1 MKKYLIF
8 VMLLI
13 CTGCSVTKN
22 KIPNN
27 IQRDNDEKKLIENE
41 KIESI
46 INTKEI
52 VIENVLEHNTSVEN
66 DENKIEIQIPVYK
79 EAKDLDKFKIEKI
92 LDTLKTAYRVKET
105 DKIPTVGL
113 HYKISFKNENNEI
126 LNELLVYTPTEGD
139 NLIMFTSENSMYFV
153 KKEIKE

>member
-22 KIPNN
+22 EIPNN

-66 DENKIEIQIPVYK
+66 DENKIE
-79 EAKDLDKFKIEKI
+79 KI
-92 LDTLKTAYRVKET
+92 LDTLKTAYQVKET

>member
-66 DENKIEIQIPVYK
+66 DEN
-79 EAKDLDKFKIEKI
+79 KIEKI

>member
-22 KIPNN
+22 EIPNN

-66 DENKIEIQIPVYK
+66 DENKIE
-79 EAKDLDKFKIEKI
+79 KIF
-92 LDTLKTAYRVKET
+92 DTLKTAYQVKET

>member
-13 CTGCSVTKN
+13 STGCSVTKN
-22 KIPNN
+22 EIPNN

-66 DENKIEIQIPVYK
+66 DENKIE
-79 EAKDLDKFKIEKI
+79 KIF
-92 LDTLKTAYRVKET
+92 DTLKTAYQVKET

>member
-1 MKKYLIF
+1 M
-8 VMLLI
+8 
-13 CTGCSVTKN
+13 
-22 KIPNN
+22 
-27 IQRDNDEKKLIENE
+27 
-41 KIESI
+41 
-46 INTKEI
+46 
-52 VIENVLEHNTSVEN
+52 IENVLEHNTSVEN
-66 DENKIEIQIPVYK
+66 DEN
-79 EAKDLDKFKIEKI
+79 KIEKI

>member
-22 KIPNN
+22 EIPNN

-66 DENKIEIQIPVYK
+66 DEN
-79 EAKDLDKFKIEKI
+79 KIEKI

-139 NLIMFTSENSMYFV
+139 NPIMFTSENSMYFV

>member
-46 INTKEI
+46 
-52 VIENVLEHNTSVEN
+52 EHC
-66 DENKIEIQIPVYK
+66 
-79 EAKDLDKFKIEKI
+79 
-92 LDTLKTAYRVKET
+92 
-105 DKIPTVGL
+105 VGN
-113 HYKISFKNENNEI
+113 YISDSF
-126 LNELLVYTPTEGD
+126 
-139 NLIMFTSENSMYFV
+139 NSRNSTY
-153 KKEIKE
+153 EIKKKAPQPRCFF

>member
-66 DENKIEIQIPVYK
+66 DENKIE
-79 EAKDLDKFKIEKI
+79 KIF
-92 LDTLKTAYRVKET
+92 DTLKTAYQVKET

>member
-66 DENKIEIQIPVYK
+66 DENKIE
-79 EAKDLDKFKIEKI
+79 KI
-92 LDTLKTAYRVKET
+92 LDTLKTAYQVKET

>member
-1 MKKYLIF
+1 MFLIKKYLIF

-22 KIPNN
+22 EIPNN

-66 DENKIEIQIPVYK
+66 DEN
-79 EAKDLDKFKIEKI
+79 KIEKI

>member
-22 KIPNN
+22 EIPNN

-66 DENKIEIQIPVYK
+66 DENKIE
-79 EAKDLDKFKIEKI
+79 KIF
-92 LDTLKTAYRVKET
+92 DTLKTAYQVKET

-126 LNELLVYTPTEGD
+126 LNELLVYTLTEGD

>member
-66 DENKIEIQIPVYK
+66 DENKIE
-79 EAKDLDKFKIEKI
+79 KI
-92 LDTLKTAYRVKET
+92 LDTLKTAYRVKKT

>member
-66 DENKIEIQIPVYK
+66 DENKIE
-79 EAKDLDKFKIEKI
+79 KI

-126 LNELLVYTPTEGD
+126 LNITNGRWL
-139 NLIMFTSENSMYFV
+139 
-153 KKEIKE
+153 

>member
-13 CTGCSVTKN
+13 CTGCSITKN
-22 KIPNN
+22 EIPNN

-66 DENKIEIQIPVYK
+66 DEN
-79 EAKDLDKFKIEKI
+79 KIEKI

>member
-22 KIPNN
+22 EIPNN

-66 DENKIEIQIPVYK
+66 DEN
-79 EAKDLDKFKIEKI
+79 KIEKI

>member
-13 CTGCSVTKN
+13 CTGCSITKN
-22 KIPNN
+22 EIPNN
-27 IQRDNDEKKLIENE
+27 VQRDNDEKKLIENE

-66 DENKIEIQIPVYK
+66 DEN
-79 EAKDLDKFKIEKI
+79 KIEKI